1 MRSPIS
7 APGSRSSPPGNTGLL
22 LADDDAPDM
31 SLVRELHI
39 TGWRPLASRDTVH
52 HMMVIG
58 CEAPVT
64 GVETNLWN
72 CGGSLAEA
80 GLESP
85 GTTCPGSAASQVS
98 YVINCVLDF
107 NLKLDNVEFR

>member
-1 MRSPIS
+1 MS
-7 APGSRSSPPGNTGLL
+7 N
-22 LADDDAPDM
+22 ADL

-58 CEAPVT
+58 CEAPVAT
-64 GVETNLWN
+64 GLEVNLWN

-98 YVINCVLDF
+98 DQHDKKPIN
-107 NLKLDNVEFR
+107 

>member
-1 MRSPIS
+1 MTSDDSNIDLS
-7 APGSRSSPPGNTGLL
+7 
-22 LADDDAPDM
+22 LA
-31 SLVRELHI
+31 RELHI

-64 GVETNLWN
+64 GLEVNLWN

-98 YVINCVLDF
+98 HNYGLRFKTIDVT
-107 NLKLDNVEFR
+107 LK